1 MSIFKVY
8 SRRYLFSTE
17 VIMASLIYRKDIS
30 GLRAIAVLLVLFFH
44 VGFQGVPGG
53 FVGVDVFFVLSGFL
67 ITSII
72 NRDLINNTFTYRDF
86 YLKRIRRILPVLLFV
101 LATTCIM
108 AWFVMFPGDYER
120 LMQGAGLSFLS
131 FSNFYFNNI
140 TDGYWGTK
148 AESIPLLHT
157 WSLSVEEQ
165 FYLLWPAIM
174 IGLFAFISQK
184 YHRWILLG
192 ATCVLLGLSEY
203 LSIYTPNSAY
213 YLLPARAFELVMGAA
228 LALCLPKMRKINP
241 IINHILSLLGVIGII
256 LTALTLSKSD
266 VFPGFNAAIVCLS
279 TVFILISGKDADNQ
293 GIVNRLLSNS
303 VLVFIGLIS
312 YSLYLWHWPI
322 IGLLNYMAVDKTLL
336 VQFIIIAVSILLS
349 VFTYYAIEQKFRS
362 VYVFSF
368 KKTAIIFLAIPFVLL
383 ATSIVYVKETN
394 GAESRFTSQG
404 DTLINILL
412 SQTYSDCS
420 TKYCSESFDN
430 NLSSEISTADF
441 LVIGDSHA
449 ESLEGFI
456 NVLANDANQRGVV
469 LSHGGTPFLI
479 DVERFDVGRNAVQP
493 AFSQKNKNKLDAI
506 KSFAG
511 DTVIITG
518 RYSYYLR
525 ENSNDVFYYEGDTID
540 HASSV
545 KNFTYSFEETI
556 KQILS
561 LNKQLIIVK
570 DVPEFDIDRSR
581 CPILDD
587 MLGIE
592 LNCMES
598 MPLSDVL
605 EQRKVIFDFFEHIN
619 MTYPEV
625 HFIDMKAL
633 SCDSSSCYLEQNGI
647 PLYRDSNHINYIGA
661 KTLGEI
667 YLETNKNPL

>member
-1 MSIFKVY
+1 
-8 SRRYLFSTE
+8 
-17 VIMASLIYRKDIS
+17 MASLTYRTDIS
-30 GLRAIAVLLVLFFH
+30 GLRAIAVLLVLLFH

-174 IGLFAFISQK
+174 IGLFTFISQK
-184 YHRWILLG
+184 YHRFILLG
-192 ATCVLLGLSEY
+192 ATCVLLLLSEY
-203 LSIYTPNSAY
+203 LSIYAPNSAY
-213 YLLPARAFELVMGAA
+213 YLLPARAFELIMGAT
-228 LALCLPKMRKINP
+228 LALFLPKMRKIDP
-241 IINHILSLLGVIGII
+241 IVNHLLSLIGVIGI
-256 LTALTLSKSD
+256 LFSALTLSKSD

-279 TVFILISGKDADNQ
+279 TVFILISGKDANNQ
-293 GIVNRLLSNS
+293 GIVNRLLSNPI
-303 VLVFIGLIS
+303 LVFIGLIS

-322 IGLLNYMAVDKTLL
+322 IGLLNYMAVDKTLP
-336 VQFIIIAVSILLS
+336 VQIVIISISILLS
-349 VFTYYAIEQKFRS
+349 IFTYYAIEQKFRS

-394 GAESRFTSQG
+394 GAAHRFASQG

-412 SQTYSDCS
+412 SKTYSDCS
-420 TKYCSESFDN
+420 TKYCSELFENKLSNEIN
-430 NLSSEISTADF
+430 NADF

-449 ESLEGFI
+449 KSLEGFI
-456 NVLANDANQRGVV
+456 NVLANDSNQRGVV

-479 DVERFDVGRNAVQP
+479 DVEQFNIGRDAVQP
-493 AFSQKNKNKLDAI
+493 SFSQKNKDKLNAI
-506 KSFAG
+506 KTFTG

-518 RYSYYLR
+518 RYSHYLR
-525 ENSNDVFYYEGDTID
+525 ENSGDAFYYEGDNTDNATSIN
-540 HASSV
+540 
-545 KNFTYSFEETI
+545 NFKLSFEDTI
-556 KQILS
+556 QKILS
-561 LNKQLIIVK
+561 LNKHLIIVK
-570 DVPEFDIDRSR
+570 DVPEFDIDRAR
-581 CPILDD
+581 CPILND
-587 MLGIE
+587 MIGIE

-598 MPLSDVL
+598 IPLSDVL
-605 EQRKVIFDFFEHIN
+605 EQRKVILDFFQHIEA
-619 MTYPEV
+619 TYPEV
-625 HFIDMKAL
+625 DFIDMKAL
-633 SCDSSSCYLEQNGI
+633 SCDSASCYLEQNGI

-661 KTLGEI
+661 KALGEI
-667 YLETNKNPL
+667 YLKHNQNPL

>member
-1 MSIFKVY
+1 
-8 SRRYLFSTE
+8 
-17 VIMASLIYRKDIS
+17 MASLAYRADIS
-30 GLRAIAVLLVLFFH
+30 GLRAVAVLLVLFFH
-44 VGFQGVPGG
+44 VGFQTFPGG

-72 NRDLINNTFTYRDF
+72 NRDLINHTFTYRDF

-101 LATTCIM
+101 LTTTCIM

-174 IGLFAFISQK
+174 IGLFAFISQQF
-184 YHRWILLG
+184 HRWILLG
-192 ATCVLLGLSEY
+192 ATCVLLLLSEY
-203 LSIYTPNSAY
+203 MSIHAPNSAY
-213 YLLPARAFELVMGAA
+213 YLLPARAFELIMGAT
-228 LALCLPKMRKINP
+228 LALFLPKMRKITP
-241 IINHILSLLGVIGII
+241 TVNHLLSLIGFTGII
-256 LTALTLSKSD
+256 CTALTLSKSD
-266 VFPGFNAAIVCLS
+266 VFPGVNAAIVCFS
-279 TVFILISGKDADNQ
+279 TILILISGKDADNQ
-293 GIVNRLLSNS
+293 GVVNRLLSNPA
-303 VLVFIGLIS
+303 LVFIGLIS

-322 IGLLNYMAVDKTLL
+322 IGLLNYMAVDKTVP
-336 VQFIIIAVSILLS
+336 VQFAIISSSILLS
-349 VFTYYAIEQKFRS
+349 IFTYYAIEQKFRS
-362 VYVFSF
+362 VYIFSF

-394 GAESRFTSQG
+394 GAAHRFSSQG
-404 DTLINILL
+404 DTLINTLL
-412 SQTYSDCS
+412 SQTYSDCRAP
-420 TKYCSESFDN
+420 YCSGSFENKFSNRIND
-430 NLSSEISTADF
+430 ADF

-449 ESLEGFI
+449 ESLEGFV
-456 NVLANDANQRGVV
+456 NVLANDANQRGAV

-479 DVERFDVGRNAVQP
+479 GVERFDIGRDAVQP
-493 AFSQKNKNKLDAI
+493 TFSQKNKDKLDAI
-506 KSFAG
+506 KTFAG

-518 RYSYYLR
+518 RYSHYLR
-525 ENSNDVFYYEGDTID
+525 ENSGDAFYYEGDDTN
-540 HASSV
+540 HATSIR
-545 KNFTYSFEETI
+545 NFKHSFEETI

-561 LNKQLIIVK
+561 LNKRLIIVK
-570 DVPEFDIDRSR
+570 DVPEFDIDRAR
-581 CPILDD
+581 CPILGD

-605 EQRKVIFDFFEHIN
+605 EQREVILDFFEHIN
-619 MTYPEV
+619 IIYPEV

-633 SCDSSSCYLEQNGI
+633 SCDSSSCYLERNGV